1 MEGIR
6 SDDDEADDK
15 DKLSD
20 GKKKRADKVGLFA
33 LEQKTAKAKD
43 ETEKRDDL
51 LSLLT
56 RKTVEIEAKPD
67 ESEESEEENLTP
79 AETKQLEQAI
89 VQQRYQELATDN
101 DRLDQDELNAVKSF
115 HEKIIDDDIDSD
127 QSLIETLAELSTT
140 PEIVPVEFTE
150 KLITIDR
157 ISEANPAIQDPEPII
172 QIESVDDLPHEF
184 TEEPVSI
191 KLVGHEAK
199 VVDDVVSEDTNIFT
213 QLSQSI
219 AAAPRNIAS
228 LINPKVERGKDAGN
242 EANGTKNDESKPSG
256 RNLIDDVVNLIS
268 ISREKSSKS
277 DQRQNQVKMN
287 LEKQVGTIERG
298 IIAKETVVRRLVAER
313 KLTPQPELSR
323 AKAPEASRLHASVAP
338 ERIGRV
344 LMTVEADSSKN
355 TPKVE
360 ALKPQPVDRNIETID
375 RTDLLE
381 LSGQA
386 VVDGSTLRQA
396 YETNLISEKALRRL
410 VAEHLR
416 GGDVR
421 RALRRELVEHEKD
434 FERDP
439 LLRDKPHVRASNSN
453 ISLNKLIQRL
463 ENRPVANRELI
474 TIKNQIPI
482 ITKSSRKQKR
492 LSFLDIAMLATILVL
507 LFMVIALVI
516 NRQ

>member
-6 SDDDEADDK
+6 ADDDEADDK

-20 GKKKRADKVGLFA
+20 GKKKQADKVGLFA

-56 RKTVEIEAKPD
+56 RKTVEIEAKP
-67 ESEESEEENLTP
+67 ETSEAEKLTP
-79 AETKQLEQAI
+79 AETKQVEQAI
-89 VQQRYQELATDN
+89 AQQRYQELAAVVDV
-101 DRLDQDELNAVKSF
+101 RLDQDELAAVKSF
-115 HEKIIDDDIDSD
+115 HEKIIYDDLDSD
-127 QSLIETLAELSTT
+127 QSMTETLDELSSGS
-140 PEIVPVEFTE
+140 EISPQEFNETF
-150 KLITIDR
+150 ITIDR
-157 ISEANPAIQDPEPII
+157 FSQDSHESELIV
-172 QIESVDDLPHEF
+172 QIDSLDDQPHEL

-191 KLVGHEAK
+191 KLASHEAK
-199 VVDDVVSEDTNIFT
+199 VADNVELEDSNIFT

-219 AAAPRNIAS
+219 AAAPRTIAS
-228 LINPKVERGKDAGN
+228 LINPKTERGKDATN
-242 EANGTKNDESKPSG
+242 VEAITKNADSKPPAK
-256 RNLIDDVVNLIS
+256 NLINEVVNRLA
-268 ISREKSSKS
+268 ISREKTAQPE
-277 DQRQNQVKMN
+277 QRQNQVKMI
-287 LEKQVGTIERG
+287 LEKQVETIERD
-298 IIAKETVVRRLVAER
+298 IISKESAIRQLASER
-313 KLTPQPELSR
+313 KLAKPSELSR
-323 AKAPEASRLHASVAP
+323 AIAPEASRLHAAAAP

-344 LMTVEADSSKN
+344 LMTVEADRSKPAPKAEAVSSQSIDKN
-355 TPKVE
+355 T
-360 ALKPQPVDRNIETID
+360 ETIN
-375 RTDLLE
+375 RAELLE

-410 VAEHLR
+410 VAEHMR

-439 LLRDKPHVRASNSN
+439 ILRDKPPVSSGNSN
-453 ISLNKLIQRL
+453 ISLDKLLQRL
-463 ENRPVANRELI
+463 DDKPTFNRLPI

-482 ITKSSRKQKR
+482 ITKSSRQQKR
-492 LSFLDIAMLATILVL
+492 LSYLDIAMLATILVL